1 MRVYLSASEIA
12 ICNYVGKYRHFITS
26 KQGKERKQDAT
37 LDSEQMSITGV
48 LTEYSVAKMLNLFF
62 DMNCDFRK
70 FGADLE
76 SPELGLIDVK
86 CAKTY
91 GGNLN
96 AVAWSASKPCDA
108 FVLTEIHHSHVLIV
122 GWIESATLL
131 HDSFLRDVGNGSF
144 YSMPQTLLKKFDEQ
158 RYAQNL

>member
-1 MRVYLSASEIA
+1 MRVYLSKSEIA

-26 KQGKERKQDAT
+26 RQGTERKQDASQ
-37 LDSEQMSITGV
+37 DSEQMSITGV

-70 FGADLE
+70 FGADLK

-86 CAKTY
+86 CVTKH
-91 GGNLN
+91 GGNLS
-96 AVAWSASKPCDA
+96 AVLWSSSKPCDA
-108 FVLTEIHHSHVLIV
+108 FVLTEIHHAHVLIV
-122 GWIESATLL
+122 GWIESQTLL
-131 HDSFLRDVGNGSF
+131 QDKFLHDVGNGSY
-144 YSMPQTLLKKFDEQ
+144 YSMPQSYLKKFDEQ